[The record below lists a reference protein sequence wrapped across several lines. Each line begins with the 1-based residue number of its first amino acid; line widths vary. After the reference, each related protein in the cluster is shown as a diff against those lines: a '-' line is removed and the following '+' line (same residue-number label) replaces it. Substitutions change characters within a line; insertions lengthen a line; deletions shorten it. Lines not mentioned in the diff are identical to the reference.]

1 MPIIAER
8 ASQNEEKLPKK
19 EYYSG
24 NPALDELCK
33 GPRMTKEY
41 LRKHC
46 KEQRLYQTPHLN
58 DVLYLHFKG
67 FSYIENLEEYTG
79 LKCLWLENNGIR
91 EISGL
96 DNQKQLRSLFLH
108 YNLIK
113 KIENLE
119 CCPILDTLNISYN
132 QVKKIENLD
141 CIKPL
146 HTLNMSHNYVEKLED
161 FEHLTQL
168 HELSVLD
175 LSNNHVDDPLIV
187 EVVGKMAGLRVLNLM
202 GNPVIRKIP
211 AYRKTLIIAC
221 KQLQYL
227 DDRPVFPRDRACAE
241 AWERGGVTEESA
253 ERQRWIDRER
263 QKMMESVNAIMRIRE
278 RHLEERRQQ
287 CDSGQGTSVGDS
299 ESDTESLVLI
309 NDNVALENVSSSS
322 SSSSDDN
329 FMEDNQIADTREY
342 EEYRERIFDFSTKT
356 FKSRFLVEEI
366 TGEEQLPT
374 TSAVNESIDSGDVV
388 NRNEEEEMPKNDED
402 TDEIQAEIEDIDV
415 EDTIERN
422 RRKAKEAAIE
432 LVKKTRST
440 TRSMTF
446 EEFLE
451 SRKDPKRIFDENNT
465 PEDPPNEDITTGN
478 DNSDFGLFLD
488 IKEEAGDSDDTDTEE
503 NEDIKESRYKNEES
517 DVPGRLNVTE
527 NDVDRTKT
535 TYIEDGGRRR
545 NVEARKLSEI
555 EENEDTKVD
564 REETKEETDN
574 FDDVVTKEHQN
585 EESDDL
591 RRFNIA
597 KNDVD
602 HTVPM
607 DIEDVGR
614 RRNFKAK
621 TSAENEENG
630 NEKEDGDD
638 REEIEEGIINC
649 DELDTEEE
657 PNEDGDDTEMS
668 DIEDAGRRRHL
679 EETKRSVIE
688 ENEDTEDG
696 GYKNEE
702 IKERTVN
709 LDDLDDEEKRIEDG
723 DATEMSDIE
732 DAGRRRHLEETKRSV
747 IEENEDTED
756 GGYKNEEIKERTV
769 NLDDLDD
776 EEKRIEDGDAT
787 EMSDIEDAGRRR
799 HLEETK
805 RSVIEEN
812 EDTEDGGYKNEEI
825 KERTVNLDDLDD
837 EEKRI
842 EDGDATERSDIE
854 DAGRRRHFEE
864 TKRSVIEENEDTEDG
879 GYKNEEIEERTVN
892 LDDLDDEEKR
902 NEDGDATEGSDIED
916 AGRRRN
922 FEETKRSV
930 IEEYEDKERRRN
942 VVGRISSADTVA
954 EEKPIIEMEETK
966 IIADNYEDESPEIV
980 GEENECDDYYKRQK
994 SLMKIKKS
1002 IEESRNKKSSIED
1015 DDEEEDEYEDALED
1029 LDVYVEIDRVEN
1041 DVSIQMNVGEANTED
1056 GERLGYETDTCVKDK
1071 RSSEHMIFYE
1081 NLDKSDKISIEND
1094 GVDYEEC
1101 RIRTRDEIK
1110 KIFSYKPEDEN
1121 VDDVRYKEMLEWDI
1135 KLPPQN
1141 VQILPPINKKKDDE
1155 EREETLRLLME
1166 TNKTRRNA
1174 TEKEYE
1180 ITPPGDIIEDGD
1192 VILYPTS
1199 KIQKEDDKSIV
1210 IEKKLIISENFPIYQ
1225 TIEGHTVDISSSK
1238 NEELAEI
1245 SNSLQISNSISE
1257 IRQQM
1262 SDFTTKFDE
1271 FKEKYRSQRE
1281 EIIRDYNEAVKRE
1294 LEVVDKLMMAKET
1307 FLTKRD
1313 DARPLTYADLKK
1325 HYEDMG
1331 MTYED
1336 EEMASLDE
1344 DGAKESED
1352 LFEDCELSDGNVHEL
1367 KKSDEKVVLG
1377 GEKIEILDTYT
1388 VENQLELEKSGG
1400 LNGKNEN
1407 SDPVE
1412 RKTGCSLEMQ
1422 LAKEED

>member
-8 ASQNEEKLPKK
+8 ASENEEKLPKK

-241 AWERGGVTEESA
+241 AWERGGVIEESA

-374 TSAVNESIDSGDVV
+374 TSAVNERTDSGDVV
-388 NRNEEEEMPKNDED
+388 DRNEEEEIPKNDED

-465 PEDPPNEDITTGN
+465 PEDPPNEDTTTGN

-535 TYIEDGGRRR
+535 THIEDGRRRR
-545 NVEARKLSEI
+545 NADARKLSEI
-555 EENEDTKVD
+555 EENEDTKDD

-621 TSAENEENG
+621 ISAENG
-630 NEKEDGDD
+630 DEKEDGDD

-649 DELDTEEE
+649 DELDTEKER
-657 PNEDGDDTEMS
+657 NEDGDDTEMS

-679 EETKRSVIE
+679 EETKRSEIE
-688 ENEDTEDG
+688 ENEDTEDV

-702 IKERTVN
+702 IEDRSVN
-709 LDDLDDEEKRIEDG
+709 LDDLDEEEKR
-723 DATEMSDIE
+723 
-732 DAGRRRHLEETKRSV
+732 
-747 IEENEDTED
+747 N
-756 GGYKNEEIKERTV
+756 
-769 NLDDLDD
+769 
-776 EEKRIEDGDAT
+776 
-787 EMSDIEDAGRRR
+787 
-799 HLEETK
+799 
-805 RSVIEEN
+805 
-812 EDTEDGGYKNEEI
+812 
-825 KERTVNLDDLDD
+825 
-837 EEKRI
+837 

-854 DAGRRRHFEE
+854 DAGRRRHLEE
-864 TKRSVIEENEDTEDG
+864 TKRSEIEEN
-879 GYKNEEIEERTVN
+879 
-892 LDDLDDEEKR
+892 
-902 NEDGDATEGSDIED
+902 
-916 AGRRRN
+916 
-922 FEETKRSV
+922 
-930 IEEYEDKERRRN
+930 EDKERRRK
-942 VVGRISSADTVA
+942 VVGRIYSADTVA
-954 EEKPIIEMEETK
+954 EEKPIVEMEETK
-966 IIADNYEDESPEIV
+966 IIADNYEDESSEIF

-1071 RSSEHMIFYE
+1071 RSFEHMIFYE
-1081 NLDKSDKISIEND
+1081 NLDKSDKISIDND
-1094 GVDYEEC
+1094 EVDYEEC

-1141 VQILPPINKKKDDE
+1141 VQILPPINNKKDDE

-1174 TEKEYE
+1174 AEKEYE
-1180 ITPPGDIIEDGD
+1180 ITPPGNERRRKLIRRMRRLPISLNATNFGDIIEDGD

-1199 KIQKEDDKSIV
+1199 KIQKEDDKSII

-1225 TIEGHTVDISSSK
+1225 TKEGHTVDISSSK

-1307 FLTKRD
+1307 FLTKRRTKRD

-1336 EEMASLDE
+1336 EEMTSLDE

-1367 KKSDEKVVLG
+1367 KTSDEKVVLG

-1388 VENQLELEKSGG
+1388 VENQLELEKSGE